1 MVLPLWRITV
11 AFLLKTVGAFDCD
24 ETAENLTARHEG
36 SCPEKCETGNVYAHL
51 ALEKESEDAAPL
63 EYALISSICKAAE
76 HFGVPFGESFSI
88 EATTKK
94 TKKISRVFRNGIMS
108 SVTANQ
114 RTFAISRDGARCFSN
129 IAAGVKA
136 VDSAPHDPAKQQE
149 LVDSISAK
157 SDADELDNSKTGIFS
172 FLVREQNF
180 TLKVGLTQDH
190 YLNGLRFTT
199 AMQDE
204 QIVYCRTLQLKWIAE
219 GGKLEHAEV
228 PMFHHDQF
236 ENRLTKL
243 RNKIAFVDLDLVAK
257 RIELAPT
264 DCYRIAD
271 YESQEEKTNLMQ
283 LRVAFLGC
291 PKTLSP
297 PTESTESYSISTA
310 ALLDNNL
317 LIGIIG
323 GCFLLLT
330 VLVIVAAVR
339 CRAQQKE
346 MVKNYE
352 RLTLRVIDNLKESQD
367 GRKMASQSLERRL
380 PTDSLPEPKPIFKS
394 ESHGDLL
401 MSRVLA
407 NNDDRIYDSLD
418 DLERV
423 LSQAEDDTEKK
434 VLPPPKPARKKK
446 AREVRSSSPKKMSD
460 LPDVTQTYSKLKR
473 EKVAGSYDQLEF

>member
-24 ETAENLTARHEG
+24 ETAKNLTGKGSFGLSKFSLKLKLKAKKKLEKVRREG
-36 SCPEKCETGNVYAHL
+36 TCPEKCETGNVYAHL

-114 RTFAISRDGARCFSN
+114 RTFAISREGARCFSN
-129 IAAGVKA
+129 IAAGVRA

-157 SDADELDNSKTGIFS
+157 SDADELDNAKTGIFS

-204 QIVYCRTLQLKWIAE
+204 QIVYCRTMQLKWIAE

-236 ENRLTKL
+236 KNRLTKL

-264 DCYRIAD
+264 GNVSSENIFLLKTKQFFSFFQQLLIIIFVSFRLLQNRGFRIA
-271 YESQEEKTNLMQ
+271 
-283 LRVAFLGC
+283 R
-291 PKTLSP
+291 
-297 PTESTESYSISTA
+297 
-310 ALLDNNL
+310 
-317 LIGIIG
+317 
-323 GCFLLLT
+323 
-330 VLVIVAAVR
+330 R
-339 CRAQQKE
+339 
-346 MVKNYE
+346 KN
-352 RLTLRVIDNLKESQD
+352 
-367 GRKMASQSLERRL
+367 
-380 PTDSLPEPKPIFKS
+380 
-394 ESHGDLL
+394 
-401 MSRVLA
+401 
-407 NNDDRIYDSLD
+407 
-418 DLERV
+418 
-423 LSQAEDDTEKK
+423 
-434 VLPPPKPARKKK
+434 
-446 AREVRSSSPKKMSD
+446 
-460 LPDVTQTYSKLKR
+460 
-473 EKVAGSYDQLEF
+473 